1 MQKSFITATPDS
13 GSGNGTVTCSASQNN
28 TENSRSTSITVSGGG
43 LTRTVSISQAAGT
56 VTYGHYSVNIFSA
69 VVPGPD
75 MSELDAAG
83 GSVMVCIAST
93 MKKYINGG
101 NAQDVAAHFTISS
114 NSGSGGAT
122 VLPFVTFDETD
133 SANMTYT
140 AALKQF
146 STGISWTRNGR
157 TVARTCKYYF
167 TNKVTGS
174 TVGFTFGQKANSVTP
189 GYTLTANTG
198 GAVWYAAYI
207 GTDNSVPGAAQSLF
221 TGMTKSGNNFIKQWA
236 GTLSGYDFSQS
247 QSMVTQD
254 NIMVGGTFYIRFT
267 QSSESWTA
275 PGAGGRVYGPFT
287 LQNGSQTVN
296 CY

>member
-13 GSGNGTVTCSASQNN
+13 GSGNGTVTCAASQNN

-56 VTYGHYSVNIFSA
+56 VTYGNYSVNIFSA
-69 VVPGPD
+69 VIPGPD
-75 MSELDAAG
+75 MSELDADAG
-83 GSVMVCIAST
+83 SAAVYISSIL
-93 MKKYINGG
+93 KKYINGG

-114 NSGSGGAT
+114 DSGSGGVT
-122 VLPFVTFDETD
+122 ILPFVTFDETD

-146 STGISWTRNGR
+146 STGISWTRNGSSF
-157 TVARTCKYYF
+157 ARTCKYYF

-174 TVGFTFGQKANSVTP
+174 TVEFTFGQKANSVTP
-189 GYTLTANTG
+189 VARTLTANTG

-207 GTDNSVPGAAQSLF
+207 GTDSSVPGASQSLF
-221 TGMTKSGNNFIKQWA
+221 TGMTKSGNNFTKSWS

-247 QSMVTQD
+247 QSMVTKD
-254 NIMVGGTFYIRFT
+254 NISVGGTFYIRFT
-267 QSSESWTA
+267 QSSGSW
-275 PGAGGRVYGPFT
+275 AGGRVYGPFT
-287 LQNGSQTVN
+287 LQNSSQTVN